1 MKNQLPAAH
10 RKFTWFILFL
20 LATQIYVQGYKPPIF
35 SKQFL
40 RKTKQPLLLR
50 KPYYSSQTKSLQ
62 QTPSSKQLELHEY
75 ISYCSCIYA
84 LIKISWKYKSLYYDN
99 KQDTSFLMR
108 LLYYCLPSLLS
119 RLVKHQQLFLYTIET
134 TLEALLYKTIAHCL
148 LACTHDSL
156 SSTFSRMLK
165 KVIPF

>member
-1 MKNQLPAAH
+1 M
-10 RKFTWFILFL
+10 R
-20 LATQIYVQGYKPPIF
+20 PIF

-40 RKTKQPLLLR
+40 RKTKQPLLVR
-50 KPYYSSQTKSLQ
+50 KPSYSSQAKPLQ
-62 QTPSSKQLELHEY
+62 QASSSKRSELHEY
-75 ISYCSCIYA
+75 ISYCSGIYA
-84 LIKISWKYKSLYYDN
+84 LVKISWKYKSLYYDN

-148 LACTHDSL
+148 LTCTHDSL
-156 SSTFSRMLK
+156 SNTFSRMLK
-165 KVIPF
+165 KIIPF